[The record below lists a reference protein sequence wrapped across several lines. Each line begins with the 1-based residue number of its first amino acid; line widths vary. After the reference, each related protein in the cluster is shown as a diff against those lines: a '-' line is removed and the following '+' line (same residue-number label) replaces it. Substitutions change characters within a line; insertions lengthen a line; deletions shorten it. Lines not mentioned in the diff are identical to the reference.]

1 MHTSA
6 VKIIANTEAPVKPK
20 WSNFYYGKT
29 GSNKICRIHQCK
41 QSLFDN
47 HLFLCILAESGFSN
61 WRENRQ
67 SQVKQF
73 EDFILRANKYP
84 TLSIFGGNDHLTAVK
99 KIILVEVL

>member
-1 MHTSA
+1 MVKFPTMERQDQIKFAGYTSA
-6 VKIIANTEAPVKPK
+6 NRASSI
-20 WSNFYYGKT
+20 
-29 GSNKICRIHQCK
+29 
-41 QSLFDN
+41 N
-47 HLFLCILAESGFSN
+47 HLFLCILAEIGFTN

-84 TLSIFGGNDHLTAVK
+84 TLSIFGGNDNLTAIK

>member
-6 VKIIANTEAPVKPK
+6 VKIITNTEDML
-20 WSNFYYGKT
+20 SQNGQISHYGKT
-29 GSNKICRIHQCK
+29 GSSKICRIHQ
-41 QSLFDN
+41 QSLRNN
-47 HLFLCILAESGFSN
+47 HWFLCILAESGFSN

-84 TLSIFGGNDHLTAVK
+84 TLSIFGGNDNLTAVK

>member
-1 MHTSA
+1 M
-6 VKIIANTEAPVKPK
+6 VKFPIMERQDQIKFAG
-20 WSNFYYGKT
+20 W
-29 GSNKICRIHQCK
+29 IHQRK

-47 HLFLCILAESGFSN
+47 HWFLCILADSGFSN

-84 TLSIFGGNDHLTAVK
+84 TLSIFGGNDNLTAVK
-99 KIILVEVL
+99 KIILVEVLWDKLLFKCI

>member
-1 MHTSA
+1 MVKFPTMERQDRVKFAGYTSRA
-6 VKIIANTEAPVKPK
+6 SALIIDFCA
-20 WSNFYYGKT
+20 
-29 GSNKICRIHQCK
+29 
-41 QSLFDN
+41 L
-47 HLFLCILAESGFSN
+47 ILAESGFSN

-84 TLSIFGGNDHLTAVK
+84 TLSIFGGNDNLTAVK